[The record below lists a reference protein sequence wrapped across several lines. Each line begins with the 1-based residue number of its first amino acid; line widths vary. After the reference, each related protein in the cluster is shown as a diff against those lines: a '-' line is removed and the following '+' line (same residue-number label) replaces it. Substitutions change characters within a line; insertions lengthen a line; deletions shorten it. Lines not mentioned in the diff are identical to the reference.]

1 MKQTNKDIYREI
13 LRRRSDKDNKSWYA
27 DLIDTEK
34 KLPVFWERS
43 SQGSYTNHGK
53 THIDSVEGYVG
64 DLIGN
69 EKLEKHISPQE
80 FFILLLGVFC
90 HDLGMTRFSPRE
102 KDTYHIERSK
112 HNVYSY
118 QFVMDGVNQKNICV
132 PDESYYKPIALLC
145 LGHRDYEDDYGN
157 EIHTL
162 SDKCSIDGKDVVIKD
177 AIRIDGA
184 KVHLRYLAAILRL
197 ADELD
202 ISPKRAPESLK
213 QLFKGFVPESTIK
226 IWDGNQ
232 IIDYCEIEQKGHAET
247 VIHII
252 PNYDKISDLSTEENS
267 TEKKEDLLKM
277 LFLAKEKIEKE
288 IKKINDITFNKDTAN
303 DDIAVE
309 FSIDIKYDN
318 DVVSPSDYENYKRVK
333 DNELKERK
341 LGDFNRGIDG
351 TDSQSKGRQEM
362 ISPRTILSNK
372 IVEFRRDRNLL
383 ESGRFMYS
391 FGKKVEKE
399 EEKEK
404 EKEKN
409 EYTQYFINTQ
419 LLLTNRETLD
429 SITDIFEE
437 QFKDRGIDCVIGIG
451 KAGIILAPN
460 LSLKLECNSSY
471 VVCDW
476 EGTSSIPQEESTSVI
491 RDAKN
496 ILVLLDVI
504 STGTATRQGLEKINK
519 IKEGSETPL
528 ENIYIGTVFCTNK
541 EIKGVLEKE
550 GKVREMYFIRA
561 DFQFKTYSYEEYMD
575 PKKEEFRKGLE
586 LLPLRKK

>member
-1 MKQTNKDIYREI
+1 MKQTNKDVYREI
-13 LRRRSDKDNKSWYA
+13 LRLSSDKYNKSWYA

-53 THIDSVEGYVG
+53 THIDSVESYVG
-64 DLIGN
+64 DLIGKERLDN
-69 EKLEKHISPQE
+69 HISPQE

-90 HDLGMTRFSPRE
+90 HDLGMIRFSMIE
-102 KDTYHIERSK
+102 KDTYRIERSK

-118 QFVMDGVNQKNICV
+118 QFVMDRENQKNICV
-132 PDESYYKPIALLC
+132 PDESYYKPVALLC
-145 LGHRDYEDDYGN
+145 LGHRDYEDENGN
-157 EIHTL
+157 IIHTL
-162 SDKCSIDGKDVVIKD
+162 SDKCRIDGKDVMIKD
-177 AIRIDGA
+177 VIRIDDD

-202 ISPKRAPESLK
+202 LSPKRAPESLK
-213 QLFKGFVPESTIK
+213 LLFKGFVPESTIK

-232 IIDYCEIEQKGHAET
+232 IIDYCEIEQKGRAET
-247 VIHII
+247 VIHLI
-252 PNYDKISDLSTEENS
+252 PNYDKINDLSSGENS

-288 IKKINDITFNKDTAN
+288 IEKINDITFNKETAN
-303 DDIAVE
+303 DLIEVQ

-318 DVVSPSDYENYKRVK
+318 DVVSPSDYDEYKRTK
-333 DNELKERK
+333 KKQEIER
-341 LGDFNRGIDG
+341 NHIDSNKSVDV
-351 TDSQSKGRQEM
+351 TDSQNNGQKEK
-362 ISPRTILSNK
+362 ISPRTTLTNK
-372 IVEFRRDRNLL
+372 IEEFQRDRNLL
-383 ESGRFMYS
+383 ETGRFIYS
-391 FGKKVEKE
+391 FGNKNGNDEKE
-399 EEKEK
+399 R
-404 EKEKN
+404 N

-419 LLLTNRETLD
+419 FLLTNRETLD

-437 QFKDRGIDCVIGIG
+437 QFKDRDIDCVIGIG

-460 LSLKLECNSSY
+460 LALKLNCNSSY
-471 VVCDW
+471 VICDW
-476 EGTSSIPQEESTSVI
+476 EGTSSIPQEKSTSVI

-504 STGTATRQGLEKINK
+504 STGTATRQGIEKIK
-519 IKEGSETPL
+519 GIKKEDGTDI
-528 ENIYIGTVFCTNK
+528 ENIYIGTIFCTNK

-550 GKVREMYFIRA
+550 DKVKEMYFIRD
-561 DFQFKTYSYEEYMD
+561 DFQFKTYSYKEYMD
-575 PKKEEFRKGLE
+575 EKNEEFRKGLE

>member
-1 MKQTNKDIYREI
+1 MKQTNKDIYREV
-13 LRRRSDKDNKSWYA
+13 LRLSSDEKHKSWYA

-53 THIDSVEGYVG
+53 THIDSVESYVG
-64 DLIGN
+64 DLIGK
-69 EKLEKHISPQE
+69 ERLDKHISPQE

-90 HDLGMTRFSPRE
+90 HDLGMTRFSIIE
-102 KDTYHIERSK
+102 KDTYRIERAK

-132 PDESYYKPIALLC
+132 PDDSYYKPIALLC
-145 LGHRDYEDDYGN
+145 LGHRDFVDENGN

-162 SDKCSIDGKDVVIKD
+162 SDKCKIDGKDVMIKD
-177 AIRIDGA
+177 VIRIDDA
-184 KVHLRYLAAILRL
+184 NVHMRYLAAILRL

-202 ISPKRAPESLK
+202 LSPKRAPESLK
-213 QLFKGFVPESTIK
+213 LLFKDFVPESTIK

-232 IIDYCEIEQKGHAET
+232 IIDYCEIEQKGRAET
-247 VIHII
+247 IIHLI
-252 PNYDKISDLSTEENS
+252 PNYDKISDLSTGEHS

-288 IKKINDITFNKDTAN
+288 IEKINDITFNKKTAN
-303 DDIAVE
+303 DSIEVQ

-318 DVVSPSDYENYKRVK
+318 DVVSPSDYDEYKRTK
-333 DNELKERK
+333 EDQLKEK
-341 LGDFNRGIDG
+341 NYIDING
-351 TDSQSKGRQEM
+351 GVDRTESQNNGYEKKEP
-362 ISPRTILSNK
+362 PRTVFSNK
-372 IVEFRRDRNLL
+372 IEEFRRDRNLL
-383 ESGRFMYS
+383 ESGRFMFS
-391 FGKKVEKE
+391 FGKKE
-399 EEKEK
+399 

-409 EYTQYFINTQ
+409 EYTQFFINTQ

-437 QFKDRGIDCVIGIG
+437 HFRDRGIECVIGIG

-460 LSLKLECNSSY
+460 LSLKLKCNSSY
-471 VVCDW
+471 VICDW

-504 STGTATRQGLEKINK
+504 STGTATRQGLEKVNK
-519 IKEGSETPL
+519 IKEGGETPL
-528 ENIYIGTVFCTNK
+528 ESIYIGTVFCTNK

-550 GKVREMYFIRA
+550 DKVKEMYFIRD
-561 DFQFKTYSYEEYMD
+561 DFQFKTYSYKEYMD
-575 PKKEEFRKGLE
+575 DENEEFRKGLE